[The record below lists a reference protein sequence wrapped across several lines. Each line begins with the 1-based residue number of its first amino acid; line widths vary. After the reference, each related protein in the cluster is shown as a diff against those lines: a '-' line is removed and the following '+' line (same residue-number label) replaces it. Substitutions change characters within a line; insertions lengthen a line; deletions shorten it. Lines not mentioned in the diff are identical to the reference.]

1 MAVVSEQVWFDRVLR
16 DGRSGVYSLFGFVRD
31 IDRCVHTYTKRC
43 HVTNCSDVPQ
53 QVSNTVHTPYID
65 QSKLMPTPETHIN
78 PPNLYSC
85 RVLSPSRNLSI
96 CSKKRHGAGGRR
108 RGRRRSLGPGAGGRA
123 APGEAVGR
131 RGSRRLYRPG
141 GGFQV
146 GFASSNNQF

>member
-1 MAVVSEQVWFDRVLR
+1 MCSH
-16 DGRSGVYSLFGFVRD
+16 
-31 IDRCVHTYTKRC
+31 VHKRC

-108 RGRRRSLGPGAGGRA
+108 RGRRRSLGPGAGGCA

-131 RGSRRLYRPG
+131 PGNREPAVAPRRGRRSLGRGEAVGRRGRSVVQPGRRLPG
-141 GGFQV
+141 WFC
-146 GFASSNNQF
+146 FL